1 MGTIDE
7 CHAVEDKELMH
18 CVLRV
23 NASPSS
29 WKDKGE
35 HLSLM

>member
-7 CHAVEDKELMH
+7 CHPVEEKELMH
-18 CVLRV
+18 CELRV
-23 NASPSS
+23 NASHPS

-35 HLSLM
+35 QL